1 MGILDK
7 YFDTEKAK
15 EVKLV
20 QPSKI
25 FAEALR
31 QASGSSF
38 TRAVK
43 YDIYYQ
49 VFAFYGVVDGIGTST
64 LVANTALALAEAGLT
79 VCVIDTSV
87 LAPTQ
92 DVLLK
97 TDEAVY
103 NPDQSVSHNDWFDM
117 PFIRESPLHVSKIS
131 HNVSVLSFKGGR
143 RGVVDYMSPND
154 SETLVTLALSSLHAK
169 FDIILI
175 DCCHELTSVNTACL
189 QQAQQV
195 IQVWNDSP
203 VVMSNMEAFISNAIT
218 LSCPLDKMRHVLYNR
233 ISRDAMGSMD
243 NVLKQYRLRH
253 IGTSY
258 FSEELYLKIVTGKT
272 LFRCESTDQ
281 SVIDYTEFIIRIAC
295 HILNIDLSGEEKEKK
310 GEITV
315 GDIREGKV
323 EGTVHKKLRDAEAA
337 ASVVIDRNPMGNPD
351 FAEPAEGAEPV
362 PQEGTSEAEAAAE
375 AAETQAAQEYAQ
387 EAMQYGG
394 VMQEDDVKSEELEDA
409 DGNGVPD
416 IFENP
421 DKKGKKKRRGLFG
434 RGR

>member
-1 MGILDK
+1 MGFLDK
-7 YFDTEKAK
+7 VIDKDKAK

-38 TRAVK
+38 TRDVK

-64 LVANTALALAEAGLT
+64 LVSNVALAIAEAGLT

-97 TDEAVY
+97 TDEATY
-103 NPDQSVSHNDWFDM
+103 SADRSEKHWDWFDM
-117 PFIRESPLHVSKIS
+117 PFTRESTLHVSKLSTKI
-131 HNVSVLSFKGGR
+131 SVLSFKGGR

-154 SETLVTLALSSLHAK
+154 SETLVTLALSSLHSK

-175 DCCHELTSVNTACL
+175 DCCHEMTSVNTACL

-203 VVMSNMEAFISNAIT
+203 VVMSNMEGFISNAIT
-218 LSCPLDKMRHVLYNR
+218 LSCPLDKMRHVVYNR
-233 ISRDAMGSMD
+233 MSHDAIGTLDS
-243 NVLKQYRLRH
+243 VLNQYRLRH
-253 IGTSY
+253 LGTSY

-272 LFRCESTDQ
+272 LFRCESTDPM
-281 SVIDYTEFIIRIAC
+281 VIDYTEFIIRIAC
-295 HILNIDLSGEEKEKK
+295 HILNIDLTGKTKEKQ

-315 GDIREGKV
+315 SDIREGKV
-323 EGTVHKKLRDAEAA
+323 EGTVHKKLKDAEMAQAA
-337 ASVVIDRNPMGNPD
+337 VVIDKNPMGNPD
-351 FAEPAEGAEPV
+351 YASAQPEEEPDLFSEESEEEADAQAVKTYAE
-362 PQEGTSEAEAAAE
+362 
-375 AAETQAAQEYAQ
+375 

-394 VMQEDDVKSEELEDA
+394 VMQEDDVQEKDLVDA
-409 DGNGVPD
+409 DGDGVPD
-416 IFENP
+416 IFEP
-421 DKKGKKKRRGLFG
+421 PEFQAKKKKRGLFG
-434 RGR
+434 RRG